1 LKLDIGSK
9 DSCLLYEWLEERLEI
24 QSLADDVLSKYIPT
38 HVNLFYCFGGL
49 IVSAFVFQV
58 SSGLALTIY
67 YRASILDAFDSVKLI
82 MIQIH
87 LGWFIHSI
95 HRWFAS
101 NLVIFLFLHIS
112 RVFLTGSISKP
123 RELVWLTGILV
134 SLSMISFGV
143 TGYSLSWDQI
153 SFWAT
158 KIVTSI
164 PYSLDAVFSSLGSI
178 IVYTFRGNF
187 GIDQATL
194 TRMYTI
200 HTFVLPAFI
209 IILLVIHF
217 SMIRKTGI
225 SGPI

>member
-1 LKLDIGSK
+1 MNNYLFIINPSYIRLKLDIGSK

-87 LGWFIHSI
+87 LGWFIHSL

-112 RVFLTGSISKP
+112 RVFLTLQYDLLMTDLSRYPISS
-123 RELVWLTGILV
+123 RIILH
-134 SLSMISFGV
+134 SEIFLLS
-143 TGYSLSWDQI
+143 
-153 SFWAT
+153 
-158 KIVTSI
+158 
-164 PYSLDAVFSSLGSI
+164 
-178 IVYTFRGNF
+178 
-187 GIDQATL
+187 
-194 TRMYTI
+194 
-200 HTFVLPAFI
+200 
-209 IILLVIHF
+209 ILLVY
-217 SMIRKTGI
+217 SCM
-225 SGPI
+225 